1 MSLQIPCPQCG
12 LKLKLPD
19 ESFLGRK
26 GKCPQCGNKF
36 RLELPAAE
44 APRPERIASVRVAS
58 PPRPVRP
65 VANGIPV
72 EPVAPAASH
81 RNPTPAE
88 AVDFAEAP
96 LELMPMPEATDDL
109 GGIARLKKMQ
119 RRSARMRNI
128 TLAAVGVMLVGAA
141 LAYAFVRKNS
151 ESAAG
156 KKLKSGKSHVAAS
169 AKTKS
174 AGSNG
179 DASTDANG
187 LGADDVSD
195 ANSDREP
202 IELRALPHGTAIAI
216 NLRPAELWQGSELA
230 SEVLACLGPIAVW
243 AGGNEKDLGGIIKAY
258 CLAEPAKIE
267 ELLVSVIPGPRGTPP
282 DYSFVVRLKQPF
294 KKSDLIEKFS
304 GELQQEPDKPPYYL
318 GQERA
323 YLILDTKTYA
333 SCPAKLASEM
343 VENANSQS
351 TTSDGL
357 QAMLPETDRRR
368 QFTVVFEPKDIQ
380 AHGEVLV
387 PANAQPL
394 LKRFVE
400 WISNDDEVETV
411 AWSMHLGE
419 SFESKLLL
427 RNKKGLSTPPRLERA
442 MQEKLKAMPHDI
454 LASVEQMDP
463 QEIGKRKVI
472 GRFPAMTKVFA
483 LSTRLSKGER
493 LVAMNTTLP
502 ERAAPNL
509 ALAGLL
515 AWNETTLPTYGK
527 KPTTVASTASA
538 GSSVSVAER
547 LKKKISVD
555 FRRRPLV
562 DAFNDIGEEIGVTF
576 KMDGDAIKAVGA
588 TQNIPQEFKMDDVP
602 ATVVIEKIF
611 SGRDRNLGLIL
622 VVNEKT
628 KVATVTNPDFAE
640 KRGEKAFPLK

>member
-1 MSLQIPCPQCG
+1 MTG
-12 LKLKLPD
+12 FK
-19 ESFLGRK
+19 
-26 GKCPQCGNKF
+26 
-36 RLELPAAE
+36 A
-44 APRPERIASVRVAS
+44 
-58 PPRPVRP
+58 
-65 VANGIPV
+65 
-72 EPVAPAASH
+72 EPVAPAEAS
-81 RNPTPAE
+81 RNPMPNDMLE
-88 AVDFAEAP
+88 VGDVP
-96 LELMPMPEATDDL
+96 LELSAMSSPTDDF

-119 RRSARMRNI
+119 QRSARMRNI
-128 TLAAVGVMLVGAA
+128 TLAAVGLMLVGAA
-141 LAYAFVRKNS
+141 LAYAFVRSNT

-156 KKLKSGKSHVAAS
+156 KKSKSGKNHIAAS
-169 AKTKS
+169 VKNKS
-174 AGSNG
+174 G
-179 DASTDANG
+179 STDPDANSSG
-187 LGADDVSD
+187 LGADDASD
-195 ANSDREP
+195 ADSDREP
-202 IELRALPHGTAIAI
+202 IELRAVPHGTAIAVS
-216 NLRPAELWQGSELA
+216 LRPAELWQGSDVA

-243 AGGNEKDLGGIIKAY
+243 AGGNEKDPGGIIKAY

-294 KKSDLIEKFS
+294 KKSDLIEKFA

-343 VENANSQS
+343 VENANGQS

-357 QAMLPETDRRR
+357 QAMLQHTDRR
-368 QFTVVFEPKDIQ
+368 QHFSVVFEPKDIQ

-394 LKRFVE
+394 LKSFVE

-419 SFESKLLL
+419 TFQSKLLL

-442 MQEKLKAMPHDI
+442 LQGKLKTMPNEI
-454 LASVEQMDP
+454 LAIVEQMDP

-483 LSTRLSKGER
+483 LSTRVSKGER

-527 KPTTVASTASA
+527 KAPVVASTSKVASNIPIPDL
-538 GSSVSVAER
+538 

-555 FRRRPLV
+555 FRRRPLK
-562 DAFNDIGEEIGVTF
+562 DAFGDIGEEIGVNF

-588 TQNIPQEFKMDDVP
+588 TQNMPQDFKLDDTQVT
-602 ATVVIEKIF
+602 AIIEKIF
-611 SGRDRNLGLIL
+611 TDKATGRPLGLVL
-622 VVNEKT
+622 VIDDANKQVI
-628 KVATVTNPDFAE
+628 VTNNDSAQ
-640 KRGEKAFPLK
+640 KMGKAPFPLK